1 MSTTQPIRKVEDIEA
16 LKHYFLYDKPNLRNY
31 ALLCLGINTALRI
44 GDLLSLTWADIYDFT
59 NRRFLRH
66 IPIIEKKTKKRAHTA
81 LNQNAEKALA
91 LYKDSLPDV
100 KGSDVLFPRQGR
112 KSALSR
118 SQAFRILN
126 AAGQALHLETEIGCH
141 TLRKTFGYHA
151 WKRGVQPAILMNIF
165 NHSSFQ
171 VTKRYLGIDQDDIDQ
186 VFFHVN
192 L

>member
-91 LYKDSLPDV
+91 LYKDSLPEV

-118 SQAFRILN
+118 
-126 AAGQALHLETEIGCH
+126 
-141 TLRKTFGYHA
+141 
-151 WKRGVQPAILMNIF
+151 
-165 NHSSFQ
+165 
-171 VTKRYLGIDQDDIDQ
+171 
-186 VFFHVN
+186 
-192 L
+192 

>member
-1 MSTTQPIRKVEDIEA
+1 MSTTQPIRKTEDIEA
-16 LKHYFLYDKPNLRNY
+16 LKRYFLDEKPSLRNY
-31 ALLCLGINTALRI
+31 ALLCLGINSALRI

-59 NRRFLRH
+59 HNRFLKH
-66 IPIIEKKTKKRAHTA
+66 IPIIEQKTKKPSRAA
-81 LNQNAEKALA
+81 LNPGAISALA
-91 LYKDSLPDV
+91 LYKNSLANV
-100 KGSDVLFPRQGR
+100 KGTDALFPGQGR
-112 KSALSR
+112 KSPLSR

-151 WKRGVQPAILMNIF
+151 WKMGIQPALLMDIF

-171 VTKRYLGIDQDDIDQ
+171 VTRQYLGIDQDDIDQ
-186 VFFHVN
+186 VFFQVI